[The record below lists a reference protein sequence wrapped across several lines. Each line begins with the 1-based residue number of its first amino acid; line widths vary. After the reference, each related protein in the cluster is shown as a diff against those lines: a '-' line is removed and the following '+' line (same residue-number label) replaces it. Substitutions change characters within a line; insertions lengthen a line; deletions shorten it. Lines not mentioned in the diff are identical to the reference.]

1 MISVNHVGHTVGSRL
16 EDLAHNWSQVSRLIE
31 SEMVLLTV
39 YYFVLLSRASPKAT
53 NSICESQLV
62 TKSQSLVQQLAI
74 DVTSVSQLPL
84 MIHNLWS
91 AELTLLIMITQRV
104 QKSLCLAIC
113 LANCLLER
121 CWTTWFH
128 AELEWSSSFEI
139 RASRSN
145 WANNS
150 VSYEF
155 KWAAN
160 WFSDSISG
168 PKSN

>member
-84 MIHNLWS
+84 MIHNL
-91 AELTLLIMITQRV
+91 
-104 QKSLCLAIC
+104 
-113 LANCLLER
+113 
-121 CWTTWFH
+121 
-128 AELEWSSSFEI
+128 
-139 RASRSN
+139 
-145 WANNS
+145 
-150 VSYEF
+150 
-155 KWAAN
+155 
-160 WFSDSISG
+160 
-168 PKSN
+168 